1 MSLKPQQR
9 IDISHLFSNE
19 LTLFLNNASR
29 SPLPTTHQA
38 ILHRFMTDWHRGA
51 HEPYYYNFQHADA
64 LKNELGH
71 FISCNPDHIA
81 IGTNVAQSFASIL
94 HGYPWQPGDEIML
107 LTDDYP
113 SVTLPFHD
121 HPMINLRWIDPIN
134 GLASIDELQN
144 HLTPKT
150 KALAL
155 SWVNYT
161 TGQVNPIAEISTFCK
176 KYNIQLLVDATQAL
190 GVFPIDLSMIHVDFL
205 VASLYKWCFCPQG
218 TAISVFS
225 DAFMNELTPIS
236 SGVFSQVDRGIRAT
250 PNAPAS
256 SARKFEYGNLNILG
270 IMLAHETFRWFN
282 TLGAVPI
289 HDQYTH
295 LSQGIFRLLKD
306 KGMAFPVDYS
316 DHHQS
321 SIVSFIHPSP
331 EDFMSRLTAAGGNA
345 THRQGL
351 IRLSPGLYQSQNTL
365 DQLALII

>member
-1 MSLKPQQR
+1 MSLKPQQK
-9 IDISHLFSNE
+9 IDVSHLFSNE

-38 ILHRFMTDWHRGA
+38 ILQRFMTDWHRGV

-71 FISCNPDHIA
+71 FISCAPDQIA

-94 HGYPWQPGDEIML
+94 HGYPWQPGDEVML
-107 LTDDYP
+107 FSDDYP
-113 SVTLPFHD
+113 SVTLPFHN
-121 HPMINLRWIDPIN
+121 HPNIGIRWINPIN
-134 GLASIDELQN
+134 GLASIDELQY
-144 HLTPKT
+144 HLTPQT
-150 KALAL
+150 KAIAL
-155 SWVNYT
+155 SWVNYS
-161 TGQVNPIAEISTFCK
+161 TGQVNPMAEISAFCK
-176 KYNIQLLVDATQAL
+176 ANHIRLLVDATQAL
-190 GVFPIDLSMIHVDFL
+190 GVLPIDLSMIHVDFL

-236 SGVFSQVDRGIRAT
+236 SGVFSQMDRGIRAT
-250 PNAPAS
+250 PNSPAT

-289 HDQYTH
+289 HGQYTH
-295 LSQGIFRLLKD
+295 LTQGILHLLKD
-306 KGMAFPVDYS
+306 KRMAFSVDYS

-331 EDFMSRLTAAGGNA
+331 EDFMSHLKAAGGNA

-351 IRLSPGLYQSQNTL
+351 VRLSPGLYQTQTTL